1 MNQPTNSNLN
11 NYGICYDWRHVPVT
25 QVTEWLISMGLATA
39 RHGCWRALRLII
51 QTIKWNVFIY
61 QDLKHKSFAQALQL
75 ILKGCTQ
82 CRELLLCA
90 GSGEGCQWQAL
101 PSPVQCEET
110 ATRTR
115 DLPVCLLT
123 H

>member
-11 NYGICYDWRHVPVT
+11 NYGICDDWRHVPAT

-39 RHGCWRALRLII
+39 RRGSWRALRLII

-75 ILKGCTQ
+75 IMVPPFYVSPSKSTLKLQ
-82 CRELLLCA
+82 L
-90 GSGEGCQWQAL
+90 
-101 PSPVQCEET
+101 
-110 ATRTR
+110 ATWTK
-115 DLPVCLLT
+115 
-123 H
+123 